1 MNIKFL
7 LLNLIVLTI
16 SCDQSQTK
24 SPKQDNHKESPTHT
38 TKRSE
43 RKSENHLNTKQ
54 TLDLLQG
61 KWQHIDDKSNYLM
74 FEGNYRK
81 ETAEGMTGW
90 DEEEFSL
97 SEKCL
102 NESDKDNGIEKE
114 EAKYI
119 SCLKSDLCWYIIGVD
134 EENLML
140 SYMGRGNTLT
150 YRRVK

>member
-1 MNIKFL
+1 MKIEFL
-7 LLNLIVLTI
+7 LISLIVLTI

-24 SPKQDNHKESPTHT
+24 RIKQESNKYSPAQT
-38 TKRSE
+38 TNRTETKPDD
-43 RKSENHLNTKQ
+43 HLNTNQ

-61 KWQHIDDKSNYLM
+61 KWQHIDDNSNYLV

-97 SEKCL
+97 SDKCL
-102 NESDKDNGIEKE
+102 NESDNDKGIERE
-114 EAKYI
+114 ESKYI
-119 SCLKSDLCWYIIGVD
+119 SCLKSDLCWYIIDVD

>member
-1 MNIKFL
+1 MNFKTIFL
-7 LLNLIVLTI
+7 SLMVLTI
-16 SCDQSQTK
+16 ACEQSQTK
-24 SPKQDNHKESPTHT
+24 RPKEDNHKDNPVQTNN
-38 TKRSE
+38 RSE
-43 RKSENHLNTKQ
+43 RKSENHPNTKQ
-54 TLDLLQG
+54 TFDLLQG

-74 FEGNYRK
+74 FEGNFRK
-81 ETAEGMTGW
+81 ETAEGMSGW

-97 SEKCL
+97 SDKCL

-119 SCLKSDLCWYIIGVD
+119 SCLKSDLCWYIIEVD

-150 YRRVK
+150 YKRVK